1 MARYTGP
8 KHRLA
13 RREGINIIEKSSRSL
28 EKRLMTPPGMHG
40 KKGSRR
46 KVSEYGLQLREKQKL
61 KRTYGVL
68 EKQFRRYIALAQ
80 KKKQN
85 TAEALV
91 QGLETRLDNVVYR
104 LGFANSRPHARQ
116 MVSHRHVLVNGARV
130 NIPSFTV
137 SSGDTVSLDPRIL
150 ENNAVLKAQI
160 EEAEITL
167 PYLEKKA
174 MIGKLNRLPNIDE
187 VANPIDYQLVI
198 EYYSR

>member
-13 RREGINIIEKSSRSL
+13 RREGINILEKSSRSL
-28 EKRLMTPPGMHG
+28 EKKLMIPPGMHG

-46 KVSEYGLQLREKQKL
+46 KVSEYGMQLREKQKL
-61 KRTYGVL
+61 KRTYGIL
-68 EKQFRRYIALAQ
+68 EKQFRRYIAIAE

-91 QGLETRLDNVVYR
+91 QELEARLDNVVFR
-104 LGFANSRPHARQ
+104 LGFTQSRPQARQ
-116 MVSHRHVLVNGARV
+116 LVSHRHVLVNGARV
-130 NIPSFTV
+130 NIPSYAV
-137 SSGDTVSLDPRIL
+137 KEGDTVSLDPRIL
-150 ENNAVLKAQI
+150 KNNEVMKKTI
-160 EEAEITL
+160 EEAEL
-167 PYLEKKA
+167 ASPYLEKKA
-174 MIGKLNRLPNIDE
+174 MIGKLVRLPKIDE